1 MKKMIFINQESGPL
15 MVDIVNKFARS
26 DLNVILYTGKIIE
39 TYSKL
44 NSNVKVRYLSTYKK
58 YNDYIR
64 IFTWTLFFLQTFFFL
79 IVDLRKSSKLY
90 FSSNP
95 PFIHFLMVFFKNKF
109 FIHVYDVYPD
119 ALLAFPQ
126 INQSSYIYKLF
137 IFFNKLF
144 FIRAEKIFTPSE
156 SMKNMLEK
164 YTDNKKIDVV
174 SWWADT
180 NFIKPIKKEENLFI
194 NKFNLKDKF
203 IVMYSGNLG
212 STHNLEKILKAA
224 LSLVDEKEII
234 VIIIG
239 DGAKKLI
246 VNSFQKQH
254 NLKNLLILPFQ
265 DVSMLP
271 HSLTASDISIVLD
284 SMSTKADIS
293 TASIPSKV
301 YYLMAAGSV
310 IYAEAD
316 KKSELNRLINKYDL
330 GLCDDSLDIQ
340 NLKTFI
346 LYCLKNPE
354 KAKEFRDN
362 SRKASLNFTS
372 NNTNFLYETICK

>member
-1 MKKMIFINQESGPL
+1 MNKIIFINQESGPL
-15 MVDIVNKFARS
+15 MIDIVNRFS
-26 DLNVILYTGKIIE
+26 NSNLNTILYTGKIIE

-44 NSNVKVRYLSTYKK
+44 NSNVKVRHLCVYKK
-58 YNDYIR
+58 HNNFAR
-64 IFTWTLFFLQTFFFL
+64 LFTWTIFSLQTFFFMM
-79 IVDLRKSSKLY
+79 VDLRKKSKIY

-95 PFIHFLMVFFKNKF
+95 PFIYFLMFFFKNKF

-126 INQSSYIYKLF
+126 INHSSFVYKSF
-137 IFFNKLF
+137 VFFNKKIF
-144 FIRAEKIFTPSE
+144 PSAEKIFTPSE

-164 YTDNKKIDVV
+164 YTDNNKIKVV

-212 STHNLEKILKAA
+212 STHNLEKILNTA
-224 LSLVDEKEII
+224 LSLVDEKKITI
-234 VIIIG
+234 IIIG

-284 SMSTKADIS
+284 SMSTKTDMS

-346 LYCLKNPE
+346 LNCLKNSE
-354 KAKEFRDN
+354 KIKKFKYN
-362 SRKASLNFTS
+362 SRKASLNFTP
-372 NNTNFLYETICK
+372 NNTNILYEKICK

>member
-15 MVDIVNKFARS
+15 MVDIVNKFS
-26 DLNVILYTGKIIE
+26 QPDLNVILYTGKIIE

-58 YNDYIR
+58 YNNYVR

-79 IVDLRKSSKLY
+79 IVDLRKSTKIY

-95 PFIHFLMVFFKNKF
+95 PFIYFLMLFFNNKF
-109 FIHVYDVYPD
+109 FVHIYDVYPD

-137 IFFNKLF
+137 IYFNKKI

-156 SMKNMLEK
+156 SMKNMLKK
-164 YTDNKKIDVV
+164 YTNKNKIKVV

-180 NFIKPIKKEENLFI
+180 NFIKPIKNEKNLFI
-194 NKFNLKDKF
+194 KKFNLRDKF

-212 STHNLEKILKAA
+212 NTHNIEKILNTAR
-224 LSLVDEKEII
+224 SLVHETKII
-234 VIIIG
+234 FIIIG
-239 DGAKKLI
+239 DGAKKSI
-246 VNSFQKQH
+246 VNSFQKKY
-254 NLKNLLILPFQ
+254 NLQNLLNLPFQ
-265 DVSMLP
+265 DISMLP

-284 SMSTKADIS
+284 SMSSKQSIS

-316 KKSELNRLINKYDL
+316 NESELNRLINKYDL
-330 GLCDDSLDIQ
+330 GLCDDSIENK

-346 LYCLKNPE
+346 LNCFQDSDKI
-354 KAKEFRDN
+354 KKFKKN
-362 SRKASLNFTS
+362 SRKASFNFTPE
-372 NNTNFLYETICK
+372 NTNILYNEIN

>member
-15 MVDIVNKFARS
+15 MVDIVNKFS
-26 DLNVILYTGKIIE
+26 QPDLNVILYTGKIIE

-58 YNDYIR
+58 YNNYVR

-79 IVDLRKSSKLY
+79 IVDLRKSTKIY

-95 PFIHFLMVFFKNKF
+95 PFIYFLMLFFKNKF
-109 FIHVYDVYPD
+109 FVHIYDVYPD

-126 INQSSYIYKLF
+126 INQSSYVYKLF
-137 IFFNKLF
+137 IFFNKIF

-156 SMKNMLEK
+156 SMKNMLKK
-164 YTDNKKIDVV
+164 YTNKNKIKVV

-180 NFIKPIKKEENLFI
+180 NFIKPIKNEKNLFI
-194 NKFNLKDKF
+194 KKFNLRDKF

-212 STHNLEKILKAA
+212 NTHNIEKILNTAR
-224 LSLVDEKEII
+224 SLVHETKII
-234 VIIIG
+234 FIIIG
-239 DGAKKLI
+239 DGAKKSI
-246 VNSFQKQH
+246 VNSFQKKY
-254 NLKNLLILPFQ
+254 NLQNLLNLPFQ
-265 DVSMLP
+265 DISMLP

-284 SMSTKADIS
+284 SMSSKQSIS

-316 KKSELNRLINKYDL
+316 NESELNRLINKYDL
-330 GLCDDSLDIQ
+330 GLCDDSIENK

-346 LYCLKNPE
+346 LNCFQDSDKI
-354 KAKEFRDN
+354 KKFMKN
-362 SRKASLNFTS
+362 SRKASFNFTPE
-372 NNTNFLYETICK
+372 NTNILYNEIN